1 MAETRICY
9 IGGAGR
15 LGWPMAVWSAH
26 RFPVIVADNNA
37 EAVDAINAGQYHS
50 PEPQVDSLTE
60 FGSAYNLMATTDVA
74 EAVRQSDIV
83 IVLVQTPSKFDG
95 SFSIEYVL
103 AACQEIGAALAKDDS
118 YKVISISSTVN
129 PGETNG
135 PILACLERCSGKRA
149 HRDFGLCYCPE
160 FVRQGN
166 IIDDFSRPEY
176 VVIGYSDR
184 REFVAMNA
192 YYRTITAALQICG
205 VRIESAEIAKIGL
218 NVAVTAK
225 VARANELAL
234 LCHYT
239 PGADATEVLHAIG
252 LDSRIGPKYF
262 KPGPPPGGPCFP
274 RDNRSLT
281 AAMLVAGLQAHIA
294 TATVGF
300 ELYHSAQLARIVVEE
315 TRPGQTVGLL
325 GLAYK
330 PGVNLMV
337 GSQSEQLA
345 NDIYGIQPDCQIIA
359 CDPMVKASQFVDIL
373 PLEQVVR
380 QSDVLVLM
388 TCCAEFRQLEKMDL
402 AGKTIVDM
410 WGYLGESRL
419 AGCRYVRFGKGKEL
433 DL

>member
-1 MAETRICY
+1 
-9 IGGAGR
+9 
-15 LGWPMAVWSAH
+15 MAVWSAQK
-26 RFPVIVADNNA
+26 FPVIVADINA

-50 PEPQVDSLTE
+50 PEPQVDSLAE
-60 FGSAYNLMATTDVA
+60 FGAVGNLTATTDVA
-74 EAVRQSDIV
+74 DAVHRSDIV

-95 SFSIEYVL
+95 AFSIEHVL
-103 AACQEIGAALAKDDS
+103 EACKEIGAALAEDDS

-166 IIDDFSRPEY
+166 IIEDFSRPEY

-184 REFVAMNA
+184 REYVAMDA
-192 YYRTITAALQICG
+192 YYRVVAEAARVCG

-234 LCHYT
+234 LCHHT
-239 PGADATEVLHAIG
+239 PGADAAEVLHAIG
-252 LDSRIGPKYF
+252 LDSRIGSKYL
-262 KPGPPPGGPCFP
+262 KAGTSPGGPCLP
-274 RDNRSLT
+274 RDNRSLA
-281 AAMLVAGLQAHIA
+281 AAMHVAGLQAHIA

-315 TRPGQTVGLL
+315 TRPNQTVGIL
-325 GLAYK
+325 GVAYK
-330 PGVNLMV
+330 PGVNLTV

-345 NDIYGIQPDCQIIA
+345 NDIYGMWPDCRIIA
-359 CDPMVKASQFVDIL
+359 YDPMVKASQVVDIL
-373 PLEQVVR
+373 PLEEVVR

-388 TCCAEFRQLEKMDL
+388 TCCPEFRQVEEMDVS
-402 AGKTIVDM
+402 GKTVVDM

-419 AGCRYVRFGKGKEL
+419 TDCRYVRFGKGKEL